1 METAERMKRK
11 AQMLYDPEL
20 IAERLREVLG
30 DVGTRGNTILNRD
43 GVLSPSS
50 IGAYRRGE
58 FAPTARTLQTI
69 CSYFGVSADYILGLS
84 SIKEIPK
91 KWEYNHDCEIW
102 ACPHCGGIGTPEF
115 EFCPHCGRQVNTS

>member
-1 METAERMKRK
+1 MDETLRRKRK
-11 AQMLYDPEL
+11 AQMIYDPDL
-20 IAERLREVLG
+20 IAERLREILG
-30 DVGTRGNTILNRD
+30 NPGTRCNSVLYED

-84 SIKEIPK
+84 TIKEVPPS
-91 KWEYNHDCEIW
+91 WEFKDGMW
-102 ACPHCGGIGTPEF
+102 RCPHCGGPGEAF
-115 EFCPHCGRQVNTS
+115 HQFCPNCGRQVNTTS